1 MKRVVPADAAPRRHS
16 DSRWRRSHG
25 TARNCATRRMP
36 RKHRL
41 RCLRKIQLID
51 TRMAE
56 LATLRAGLGVRVGTG
71 CPLQA
76 TD

>member
-1 MKRVVPADAAPRRHS
+1 MSSPPTPHLAEFSRHGVALRDAPDAAEAPS
-16 DSRWRRSHG
+16 
-25 TARNCATRRMP
+25 A
-36 RKHRL
+36 L
-41 RCLRKIQLID
+41 LEEKIQLID
-51 TRMAE
+51 TRMAV